1 MVAINGEVQ
10 TGRHSSGSAIVA
22 SGEKVYDR
30 LQHYG
35 HITRKPYAEQVA
47 DLKLLLKDFA
57 GDYAHDVDNLGMG
70 IQVQLLQRAF
80 DTFVLLLGQRDDEK
94 IEKPPYTG
102 AQTRKE
108 LNRIYRQIA
117 FAINTNAATASA
129 ETVDEFITFIEH
141 LNVEIARI
149 NAEVRP
155 AKKNI
160 SVLTRLV
167 IVPIPIQIYTSLP
180 IIVIPE
186 LYYIDDNGKA
196 IRMWLGKDFEV
207 SYRNNTDVGTAE
219 VVIHGKG
226 EYTGQA
232 TVKFNIA
239 RKPLPTEES

>member
-1 MVAINGEVQ
+1 
-10 TGRHSSGSAIVA
+10 
-22 SGEKVYDR
+22 
-30 LQHYG
+30 
-35 HITRKPYAEQVA
+35 
-47 DLKLLLKDFA
+47 
-57 GDYAHDVDNLGMG
+57 MG

-80 DTFVLLLGQRDDEK
+80 DTFVDLLGQRDDERV
-94 IEKPPYTG
+94 EKPPYTG

-117 FAINTNAATASA
+117 FAINASAATAPA

-141 LNVEIARI
+141 LNTEIARI

-167 IVPIPIQIYTSLP
+167 IVPIPIQIHTGLP

-186 LYYIDDNGKA
+186 LYYIDDDGKA
-196 IRMWLGKDFEV
+196 TRMWLGKDFEV

-219 VVIHGKG
+219 VIIHGKG